1 MLEKGSVVFGNWTVE
16 ETIGSGS
23 FGTVY
28 KIKREDFGAVY
39 YAAMKVIRIP
49 QNADERIKLQS
60 EGLNKADISKYYKQI
75 VADFGKEI
83 QLLSSLDGVTNI
95 VDYKDH
101 IIEPNE
107 DMGYTI
113 YIKMQLLTPVSKL
126 LVGSGEDA
134 KFLSVDEIIKLGK
147 DMCSALEVCERK
159 RIIHRDI
166 KIDNIFVSEDGD
178 YKLGDFGIARQL
190 EATQGEM
197 SKKGTLLYM
206 APEVF
211 KGEKYDRTAD
221 IYSLGIVLYRLL
233 NKNRAPFF
241 PDYPQPI
248 KFTDKEQA
256 NNRRLNGEVVP
267 LINGLSDE
275 LNAILRKACAYNPR
289 DRYQSASDFKTA
301 LSSLDNEATIPISP
315 IRCNENTIAVFTEE
329 TISVN
334 STSDEYDRT
343 EAVVNQMPV
352 SAPKV
357 SKTFYENETHTHTRE
372 EAFKDKRGTILA
384 MLVICVVVVVFVCL
398 SVLYAFGD
406 LLDFSKKENIK
417 EDVSLPTFNTNEY
430 LQTSNPVSTFNTNES
445 QGTTQAFIDI
455 DDIYDVTI
463 LGTTI
468 PENDTSFDIPTTIP
482 GGINV
487 TDQNVDGNSSNTSNG
502 GIYRVVTQ
510 NDPLTI
516 RLNPSTSSSA
526 VNSIAKGAEVEV
538 LGIYTDSYGNKFGFV
553 IVGSSSGW
561 INMKNTEF
569 VSASTNK
576 TVHSAGKYIVNFYD
590 GELPVQRCP
599 DGNKACTVIPN
610 RTNVDVLSVCQGITG
625 EWGLVEY
632 NGEVG
637 WIPFT
642 FLD

>member
-1 MLEKGSVVFGNWTVE
+1 MIEKGTVVFGNWTVE

-28 KIKREDFGAVY
+28 KIRREDFGEEY
-39 YAAMKVIRIP
+39 TAAMKVIRIP
-49 QNADERIKLQS
+49 QDKGEKSRLHS
-60 EGLNKADISKYYKQI
+60 EGMSDEDISLYYKQI
-75 VADFGKEI
+75 AGDFIKEI
-83 QLLSSLDGVTNI
+83 KLLSSLDGVTNI

-107 DMGYTI
+107 DFGYTI

-126 LVGSGEDA
+126 LVGEGNKA
-134 KFLSVDEIIKLGK
+134 KFLNSEDIIKLGK
-147 DMCSALEVCERK
+147 DMCSALEVCEKK

-166 KIDNIFVSEDGD
+166 KIDNIFVSETGD

-197 SKKGTLLYM
+197 SKKGTLMYM

-211 KGEKYDRTAD
+211 KGEKYNRTAD

-241 PDYPQPI
+241 PEYPQPI

-256 NNRRLNGEVVP
+256 NNKRLGGDLLPDIAGISV
-267 LINGLSDE
+267 G
-275 LNAILRKACAYNPR
+275 LNAVLKKACAFNPR
-289 DRYQSASDFKTA
+289 DRYQSAGDFRAA
-301 LSSLDNEATIPISP
+301 LDSL
-315 IRCNENTIAVFTEE
+315 CNETVIPVGPVPANANSDDLFPEA

-334 STSDEYDRT
+334 STSAECDKT
-343 EAVVNQMPV
+343 EAVINQIPVLSQKTSNASFVNE
-352 SAPKV
+352 K
-357 SKTFYENETHTHTRE
+357 YTHTKDQS
-372 EAFKDKRGTILA
+372 AKDKRGTILA
-384 MLVICVVVVVFVCL
+384 MIVIAIAVVVFMYL
-398 SVLYAFGD
+398 AIINAFGD
-406 LLDFSKKENIK
+406 LLDSSKKENIK

-430 LQTSNPVSTFNTNES
+430 LQTSNPIPTFNTNES

-468 PENDTSFDIPTTIP
+468 PENDTSFDIPTTLP
-482 GGINV
+482 EGINV
-487 TDQNVDGNSSNTSNG
+487 GDQDINSGNTGKTSNG
-502 GIYRVVTQ
+502 GIYRITTQ
-510 NDPLTI
+510 SDPLTI

-526 VNSIAKGAEVEV
+526 VDGIASGTEVEV
-538 LGIYTDSYGNKFGFV
+538 LGIYTDSNGNKFGFV
-553 IVGSSSGW
+553 IVGGSSGW
-561 INMKNTEF
+561 INMKYTEY
-569 VSASTNK
+569 VSESTSK
-576 TVHSAGKYIVNFYD
+576 TTHVIGKYTVDAYPCIYIRRRPDDSNL
-590 GELPVQRCP
+590 GAEIP
-599 DGNKACTVIPN
+599 DGTEINVI
-610 RTNVDVLSVCQGITG
+610 SVCQGDIG

-637 WIPFT
+637 WVLFA
-642 FLD
+642 FLK

>member
-1 MLEKGSVVFGNWTVE
+1 MIEKGTVVFGNWTVE

-28 KIKREDFGAVY
+28 KIRREDFGEEY
-39 YAAMKVIRIP
+39 TAAMKVIRIP
-49 QNADERIKLQS
+49 QDKGEKSRLHS
-60 EGLNKADISKYYKQI
+60 EGMSDEDISLYYKQI
-75 VADFGKEI
+75 AGDFIKEI
-83 QLLSSLDGVTNI
+83 KLLSSLDGVTNI

-107 DMGYTI
+107 DFGYTI

-126 LVGSGEDA
+126 LVGEGNKA
-134 KFLSVDEIIKLGK
+134 KFLNSEDIIKLGK
-147 DMCSALEVCERK
+147 DMCSALEVCEKK

-166 KIDNIFVSEDGD
+166 KIDNIFVSETGD

-197 SKKGTLLYM
+197 SKKGTLMYM

-211 KGEKYDRTAD
+211 KGEKYNRTAD

-241 PDYPQPI
+241 PEYPQPI

-256 NNRRLNGEVVP
+256 NNKRLGGDLLPDIAGISV
-267 LINGLSDE
+267 G
-275 LNAILRKACAYNPR
+275 LNAVLKKACAFNPR
-289 DRYQSASDFKTA
+289 DRYQSAGDFRAALDSLGNETVIPVGPVPANANSDA
-301 LSSLDNEATIPISP
+301 LFPEA
-315 IRCNENTIAVFTEE
+315 

-334 STSDEYDRT
+334 STSAECDKT
-343 EAVVNQMPV
+343 EAVINQIPVLSQKTSNASFVNE
-352 SAPKV
+352 K
-357 SKTFYENETHTHTRE
+357 YTHTKDQS
-372 EAFKDKRGTILA
+372 AKDKRGTILA
-384 MLVICVVVVVFVCL
+384 MIVIAIAVVVFMYL
-398 SVLYAFGD
+398 AIINAFGD
-406 LLDFSKKENIK
+406 LLDSSKKENIK
-417 EDVSLPTFNTNEY
+417 EDVSLPTFNTNE
-430 LQTSNPVSTFNTNES
+430 NP
-445 QGTTQAFIDI
+445 GTTQAFIDI

-468 PENDTSFDIPTTIP
+468 PENDTSFDIPTTLP
-482 GGINV
+482 EGINV
-487 TDQNVDGNSSNTSNG
+487 GDQDINSGNTGKTSNG
-502 GIYRVVTQ
+502 GIYRITTQ
-510 NDPLTI
+510 SDHLTI

-526 VNSIAKGAEVEV
+526 VDGIASGTEVEV
-538 LGIYTDSYGNKFGFV
+538 LGIYTDSNGNKFGFV
-553 IVGSSSGW
+553 IVGGSSGW
-561 INMKNTEF
+561 INMKYTEF

-576 TVHSAGKYIVNFYD
+576 TTHGIGKYVVNYYEW
-590 GELPVQRCP
+590 ELPLRRRP
-599 DGNKACTVIPN
+599 DDSNYSTSIPNGTEVTVI
-610 RTNVDVLSVCQGITG
+610 SVYQGISG
-625 EWGLVEY
+625 EWGLVEF